1 MRGKLVKKRISAGF
15 VIYFGEAEKREFL
28 IIRHKEGHWA
38 FPKGHSERFES
49 HLETAF
55 RELKEE
61 TGIINPGL
69 LSDKVLLEESYF
81 IEKYH
86 INKTVL
92 YFIGKADSKEV
103 NIDKKE
109 IIDYKWFN
117 TEDALNKITYNQTK
131 ELLVKAN
138 KLIDEKKST

>member
-1 MRGKLVKKRISAGF
+1 MNGKLVKKRISAGF
-15 VIYFGEAEKREFL
+15 VIYFGEPEMREFL
-28 IIRHKEGHWA
+28 IIKHREGHWA
-38 FPKGHSERFES
+38 FPKGHSKRYES
-49 HLETAF
+49 HLETAI

-61 TGIINPGL
+61 TGIINPEL

-81 IEKYH
+81 IEKYN

-92 YFIGKADSKEV
+92 YFIGKTDSKEV

-109 IIDYKWFN
+109 IIDYKWCC
-117 TEDALNKITYNQTK
+117 TKDALNKITYKQTK
-131 ELLVKAN
+131 ELLIKAN